1 MDQIFKD
8 NPKVDIYYKTSDE
21 TPFFSKNAAQ
31 NHAKTLDQK
40 NIETIVRGSAKNS
53 VEENLK
59 LVVDTS
65 TIDIKSIVNDVLTDK
80 GLLTNSDEIK
90 NKVQEVVEKGAEGA
104 KVLNDEQKLTP
115 KQQLQA
121 DYEKKFGEVPAEEF
135 TKAEL
140 SEAIEKGEKLVAKL
154 NNEQ

>member
-31 NHAKTLDQK
+31 NHAKTLEQK
-40 NIETIVRGSAKNS
+40 NIDTIVRGSVKNS
-53 VEENLK
+53 EQDLK
-59 LVVDTS
+59 VVVDTS
-65 TIDIKSIVNDVLTDK
+65 KLDIKNIVNKVITDK
-80 GLLTNSDEIK
+80 GLLTNSDEVK
-90 NKVQEVVEKGAEGA
+90 NKVQELVEKGAEGA
-104 KVLNDEQKLTP
+104 KVLNDEPKLTP

-140 SEAIEKGEKLVAKL
+140 SEAIEKGEKLVVKP

>member
-8 NPKVDIYYKTSDE
+8 NPKVDIYYKTSDD

-31 NHAKTLDQK
+31 NHAKTLEQK
-40 NIETIVRGSAKNS
+40 NLETIVRGSVKNS
-53 VEENLK
+53 E
-59 LVVDTS
+59 
-65 TIDIKSIVNDVLTDK
+65 
-80 GLLTNSDEIK
+80 G
-90 NKVQEVVEKGAEGA
+90 EKGAEVA
-104 KVLNDEQKLTP
+104 KALNDEPKLTP

-140 SEAIEKGEKLVAKL
+140 SEAIEKGEKLVAKP
-154 NNEQ
+154 NTDQ

>member
-1 MDQIFKD
+1 MDHIFKD

-31 NHAKTLDQK
+31 NHAKTLEQK
-40 NIETIVRGSAKNS
+40 NIETIVRGSVKNS
-53 VEENLK
+53 EEDSLK

-65 TIDIKSIVNDVLTDK
+65 TLDIKSIVNDVLTDK
-80 GLLTNSDEIK
+80 GLLTNSDEVK
-90 NKVQEVVEKGAEGA
+90 TKVLEVLEKATEGSQL
-104 KVLNDEQKLTP
+104 LNDEPKLTP

-140 SEAIEKGEKLVAKL
+140 SEAIEKGEKLVAKP

>member
-1 MDQIFKD
+1 MNQIFKD
-8 NPKVDIYYKTSDE
+8 NPKVDVYYTTSDD

-40 NIETIVRGSAKNS
+40 NIETITRGSVKNS
-53 VEENLK
+53 EQDNL
-59 LVVDTS
+59 
-65 TIDIKSIVNDVLTDK
+65 N
-80 GLLTNSDEIK
+80 NSDDLK
-90 NKVQEVVEKGAEGA
+90 TKVQEIVEKGAEGLQ
-104 KVLNDEQKLTP
+104 VQNDEQKLTP

-140 SEAIEKGEKLVAKL
+140 SEAIEKGEKLVAKP